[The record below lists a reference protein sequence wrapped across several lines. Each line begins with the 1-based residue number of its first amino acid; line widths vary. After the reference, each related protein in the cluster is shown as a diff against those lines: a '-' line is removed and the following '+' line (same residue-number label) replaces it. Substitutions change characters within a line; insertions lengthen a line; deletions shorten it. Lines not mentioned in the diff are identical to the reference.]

1 MLIVSCE
8 NCLVLEHVYFI
19 FQPWAFP
26 AREFLRKKLIGKEV
40 CFTIENKT
48 PQGREYGMIY
58 LGKGEY
64 RGGKVHFSPSLRF
77 LQRLVFVWRRSL
89 WEGWLQV
96 SLEVHRARGT
106 QVPWYSCSQFTP
118 VPAFL
123 AWFRCAC
130 KRRII
135 FPCIQAVSLWN
146 SLALC
151 FQVRC

>member
-8 NCLVLEHVYFI
+8 NCLVLEHVYFV

-64 RGGKVHFSPSLRF
+64 QGGKGSFFSKSEVPPKTGF
-77 LQRLVFVWRRSL
+77 RLA
-89 WEGWLQV
+89 
-96 SLEVHRARGT
+96 EVALGGLAVGLIGSAQSSWHIGALILLLL
-106 QVPWYSCSQFTP
+106 VYSC
-118 VPAFL
+118 
-123 AWFRCAC
+123 AC
-130 KRRII
+130 
-135 FPCIQAVSLWN
+135 FPGLV
-146 SLALC
+146 
-151 FQVRC
+151 